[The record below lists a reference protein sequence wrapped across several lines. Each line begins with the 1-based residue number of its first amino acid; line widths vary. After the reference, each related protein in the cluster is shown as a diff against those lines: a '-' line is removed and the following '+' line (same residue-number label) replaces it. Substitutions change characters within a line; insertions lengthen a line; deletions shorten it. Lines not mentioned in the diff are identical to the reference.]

1 MQCEDACLG
10 SLHKLGEVV
19 LLMEAPRVLG
29 LRCMH
34 AKQGS
39 NGMYLQTTEA
49 FSYMLCVRTYRPGHR
64 WCQVFPCL
72 LFSKLLLLPDFFKE
86 DVFTNAAAE
95 VSKPW

>member
-1 MQCEDACLG
+1 MTHQHVAMQCEDACLG

-29 LRCMH
+29 LKCTH

-49 FSYMLCVRTYRPGHR
+49 F
-64 WCQVFPCL
+64 
-72 LFSKLLLLPDFFKE
+72 
-86 DVFTNAAAE
+86 
-95 VSKPW
+95 